1 VPPAYKAN
9 KPQRLIDQNH
19 QSPPYEAT
27 RAPIVVR
34 PLSRS
39 PRKALCFLL
48 FSASED
54 HSIASAR
61 RVKPR
66 SAGGPQL
73 RKSGGTELRK
83 SGGTHPKKS
92 GGSDQRKFCSRAK
105 REPKIFFATIGVPF
119 ANVSNTNICRMCKSC
134 ITIVYLSQRRCATL
148 VRRCSATRPLPRA
161 LGALSWIRNGL
172 AVSH

>member
-1 VPPAYKAN
+1 PAAYKAN
-9 KPQRLIDQNH
+9 KPQRLIDQND

-39 PRKALCFLL
+39 PRKALYFLL
-48 FSASED
+48 FSTSED

-83 SGGTHPKKS
+83 SGGTHPRKS
-92 GGSDQRKFCSRAK
+92 GGSNQRKFCILADQDR
-105 REPKIFFATIGVPF
+105 
-119 ANVSNTNICRMCKSC
+119 
-134 ITIVYLSQRRCATL
+134 LHRRLHVVVDA
-148 VRRCSATRPLPRA
+148 A
-161 LGALSWIRNGL
+161 LAGALE
-172 AVSH
+172 